1 MIKIEDEK
9 VKNIDTILSYL
20 DNIVGISNYKNTLKD
35 FMKYVELRHNNK
47 ISGDIGNFNIIIRCF
62 ENYTEENKIIDLIY
76 KILKFYKII
85 ETGYYEL
92 TQLDI
97 TKGRLKNITEQM
109 IIISTKIHYNMRS
122 TQEILSEYIKE
133 NLNKVFIFVLY
144 DEDKGVFKHSEQI
157 LDILDNNFCWNI
169 EAGELTEKEIE
180 NYVLEK
186 LKKYNTTISDDCD
199 YLIEKLT
206 KYDIV
211 TIDKEIMYL
220 VVKSIATKTNKI
232 TNKFLKEIHREIYI
246 KNKVELHQNKSAL
259 NELDNL
265 VGLEQVKEQIHNLL
279 NYIKVNQNRGA
290 PLPCLHMTFNGPVGV
305 GKTTVARLVG
315 KIFTEQHILSD
326 RYNFT
331 EIHARDLVGKYVR
344 LDLKASQRNCKT
356 SRRSV
361 CFLLMKHIPCI
372 MKDRVLSKKPL
383 TL

>member
-1 MIKIEDEK
+1 
-9 VKNIDTILSYL
+9 
-20 DNIVGISNYKNTLKD
+20 
-35 FMKYVELRHNNK
+35 
-47 ISGDIGNFNIIIRCF
+47 
-62 ENYTEENKIIDLIY
+62 
-76 KILKFYKII
+76 
-85 ETGYYEL
+85 
-92 TQLDI
+92 
-97 TKGRLKNITEQM
+97 
-109 IIISTKIHYNMRS
+109 MRS

-186 LKKYNTTISDDCD
+186 LKKYNITISDDCD